1 MGVTIIFTIL
11 SYLVL
16 VIFTGKSGVAGQD
29 YFFDLEDEN
38 SNPNYYH
45 QSFSVEELVEM
56 NVTPDITNDIDIDI
70 CKSSKYL

>member
-11 SYLVL
+11 SYLVMVL
-16 VIFTGKSGVAGQD
+16 LTGKSTVTGQD
-29 YFFDLEDEN
+29 YFFDLEDDD
-38 SNPNYYH
+38 SNPFYYH
-45 QSFSVEELVEM
+45 PRFSVEELVEM